1 MLIYI
6 NSIENIDLPTGELVI
21 SNRLL
26 IQPGA
31 GVGPLIEG
39 IDGATETIQI
49 VIFRFD
55 RGDVEMALKRAAKRG
70 VFVHALVAY
79 TSSGQGGEQL
89 LRKLEMRLLSDGIS
103 VARTPTD
110 LARYHDKLM
119 IVDKKLLY
127 MLGFN
132 YTYLDIERS
141 RSFGIISE
149 DKAWVEEAEKLF
161 IADTTGQ
168 TYLPSCDTFLV
179 SPGNSRARLLE
190 FLTKSEKE
198 LLIYDGKL
206 SDPEMMQLLADR
218 VQNGVDVRIIGAVGR
233 RAVGVKVAPL
243 RMRLHAQAIVRDG
256 VEIFLGS
263 QSMRSIELDAR
274 REVGVMLADP
284 DITRQVKETFESDWE
299 KIYSSGK
306 TVQNSIIATDKLDEV
321 DAGIYDSSAA
331 ASAQLV
337 QSAVKEAIMDAIKEN
352 LQMSPDMVPLKS
364 TVKEAAKEA
373 LAELAG

>member
-1 MLIYI
+1 
-6 NSIENIDLPTGELVI
+6 VVA
-21 SNRLL
+21 NRLL

-39 IDGATETIQI
+39 IDAATEIIQI

-103 VARTPTD
+103 VARTAVD

-119 IVDKKLLY
+119 IVDKRLLF

-149 DKAWVEEAEKLF
+149 DPEWVNEAERLF
-161 IADTTGQ
+161 TADTTGQ
-168 TYLPSCDTFLV
+168 TYIPECDSFLV
-179 SPGNSRARLLE
+179 SPGNSRAQLLD
-190 FLTKSEKE
+190 FLSRSKKQ

-206 SDPEMMQLLADR
+206 SDPEMMRLLAEK
-218 VQNGVDVRIIGAVGR
+218 VQEGVDVRVIGAVGKQ
-233 RAVGVKVAPL
+233 AVGVAVAPL
-243 RMRLHAQAIVRDG
+243 QMRLHAQAIVRDG
-256 VEIFLGS
+256 EEIFLGS

-274 REVGVMLADP
+274 REVGVLLKDP
-284 DITRQVKETFESDWE
+284 EITAQVKYTFESDWT
-299 KIYSSGK
+299 KIHSTHK
-306 TVQNSIIATDKLDEV
+306 VVPA
-321 DAGIYDSSAA
+321 AGIDTPVVSDNDPGVYDISAA
-331 ASAQLV
+331 ACAQMV
-337 QSAVKEAIMDAIKEN
+337 QTAVKEAIMDAVKET
-352 LQMSPDMVPLKS
+352 LQVSPDMVPLKS
-364 TVKEAAKEA
+364 TVREAAKEA